1 MDAII
6 LKLSKRLSYR
16 SCAPYTWHKL
26 EDVARGYIIAVCMCD
41 RSSRSRSSSISPVS
55 FRWCH
60 GFGQCKKKKKE
71 DEENGRRV
79 QKERGRRKK
88 RRRRGGRRRAKEKEH
103 YGVRGD
109 SIAITLTH
117 VECRT
122 CRVGNYNS
130 TSRSRGL
137 MHFGREGR
145 QKSDGFFTG
154 TIVDR

>member
-71 DEENGRRV
+71 DEENGRRGKKGKRE
-79 QKERGRRKK
+79 KEKKKKK
-88 RRRRGGRRRAKEKEH
+88 RGKKKGQGEGALWRTRRFNRDNFNARG
-103 YGVRGD
+103 
-109 SIAITLTH
+109 
-117 VECRT
+117 
-122 CRVGNYNS
+122 
-130 TSRSRGL
+130 
-137 MHFGREGR
+137 M
-145 QKSDGFFTG
+145 SDLPSGQL
-154 TIVDR
+154 

>member
-1 MDAII
+1 M
-6 LKLSKRLSYR
+6 
-16 SCAPYTWHKL
+16 
-26 EDVARGYIIAVCMCD
+26 
-41 RSSRSRSSSISPVS
+41 
-55 FRWCH
+55 
-60 GFGQCKKKKKE
+60 QKKKKRKTKKTVE
-71 DEENGRRV
+71 GER
-79 QKERGRRKK
+79 KERGRRKK

-137 MHFGREGR
+137 MHFGREGWEDKGKGR